1 MKFHPLAS
9 VFPLLEGEDFET
21 LTESIRA
28 NGLREAIVLHPD
40 GSVLDGRNRLRAC
53 LKAGVE
59 PRFRTYDGDDALGFV
74 IDLNLNRRQ
83 LTLSQRAMVAAEI
96 ATLAQGARTDLSE
109 ISEMSQPKAAKLL
122 GVSVDSIGFGRRVL
136 ESGDAELI
144 DLVKTG
150 KIAVSLAA
158 KLAEDAPELRQ
169 SALAKIRAGERPAM
183 AVKMTRQE
191 EGFEARGDEVDRLP
205 PCEAGDD
212 IEALLEGDANGE
224 RKWSCASRLLA
235 GSRSKPPTTAR
246 AASKYPGGIP
256 IFIPRVAKRL
266 RAVPFRQLGD
276 RRRVVALD

>member
-28 NGLREAIVLHPD
+28 NGLREPIVLHPD

-96 ATLAQGARTDLSE
+96 ARLRQGARTDLSE
-109 ISEMSQPKAAKLL
+109 ISEMSQPEAAKLL

-136 ESGDAELI
+136 ALQLHLI
-144 DLVKTG
+144 
-150 KIAVSLAA
+150 
-158 KLAEDAPELRQ
+158 
-169 SALAKIRAGERPAM
+169 
-183 AVKMTRQE
+183 
-191 EGFEARGDEVDRLP
+191 ARCE
-205 PCEAGDD
+205 PC
-212 IEALLEGDANGE
+212 
-224 RKWSCASRLLA
+224 
-235 GSRSKPPTTAR
+235 T
-246 AASKYPGGIP
+246 
-256 IFIPRVAKRL
+256 
-266 RAVPFRQLGD
+266 
-276 RRRVVALD
+276 

>member
-1 MKFHPLAS
+1 MVAASPLPTRTLLRMKFHPLAS

-109 ISEMSQPKAAKLL
+109 ISEMSQPEAAKLP

-136 ESGDAELI
+136 ESGD
-144 DLVKTG
+144 
-150 KIAVSLAA
+150 
-158 KLAEDAPELRQ
+158 
-169 SALAKIRAGERPAM
+169 
-183 AVKMTRQE
+183 
-191 EGFEARGDEVDRLP
+191 
-205 PCEAGDD
+205 
-212 IEALLEGDANGE
+212 
-224 RKWSCASRLLA
+224 
-235 GSRSKPPTTAR
+235 
-246 AASKYPGGIP
+246 GI
-256 IFIPRVAKRL
+256 
-266 RAVPFRQLGD
+266 Q
-276 RRRVVALD
+276 

>member
-109 ISEMSQPKAAKLL
+109 ISEMSQPEAAKLP
-122 GVSVDSIGFGRRVL
+122 GVSVDSIGFGRSVL
-136 ESGDAELI
+136 ESGD
-144 DLVKTG
+144 
-150 KIAVSLAA
+150 
-158 KLAEDAPELRQ
+158 
-169 SALAKIRAGERPAM
+169 
-183 AVKMTRQE
+183 
-191 EGFEARGDEVDRLP
+191 
-205 PCEAGDD
+205 
-212 IEALLEGDANGE
+212 
-224 RKWSCASRLLA
+224 
-235 GSRSKPPTTAR
+235 
-246 AASKYPGGIP
+246 GI
-256 IFIPRVAKRL
+256 
-266 RAVPFRQLGD
+266 Q
-276 RRRVVALD
+276 